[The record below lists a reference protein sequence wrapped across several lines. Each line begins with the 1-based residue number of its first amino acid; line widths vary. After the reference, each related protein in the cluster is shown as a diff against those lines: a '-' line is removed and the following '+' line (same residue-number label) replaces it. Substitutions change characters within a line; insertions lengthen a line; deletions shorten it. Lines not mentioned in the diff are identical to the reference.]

1 MVTWEGSDGSSAGA
15 GTRESWG
22 GVQREEL
29 RGVDEMV
36 GIGGLGAAEV
46 CVCMYIYL
54 HTYTHHIYIYIHIY
68 THIIYVLA
76 RRRRRCESTQQRCTW
91 CLSSWDGFPRGGS
104 SPRWRCLAIGRAP
117 CRCVLVKLLSH
128 AQGAITRLEML
139 SYRPCAVQVVK
150 EVHASAIAKHL

>member
-46 CVCMYIYL
+46 CVEGRLYPKG
-54 HTYTHHIYIYIHIY
+54 
-68 THIIYVLA
+68 
-76 RRRRRCESTQQRCTW
+76 S
-91 CLSSWDGFPRGGS
+91 LSAYP
-104 SPRWRCLAIGRAP
+104 
-117 CRCVLVKLLSH
+117 
-128 AQGAITRLEML
+128 TR
-139 SYRPCAVQVVK
+139 
-150 EVHASAIAKHL
+150 

>member
-54 HTYTHHIYIYIHIY
+54 HTYTHHIYIYIYIY
-68 THIIYVLA
+68 THII
-76 RRRRRCESTQQRCTW
+76 STYISTYIHT
-91 CLSSWDGFPRGGS
+91 SYMSWRGGGGGASQRS
-104 SPRWRCLAIGRAP
+104 SDARG
-117 CRCVLVKLLSH
+117 V
-128 AQGAITRLEML
+128 
-139 SYRPCAVQVVK
+139 
-150 EVHASAIAKHL
+150 